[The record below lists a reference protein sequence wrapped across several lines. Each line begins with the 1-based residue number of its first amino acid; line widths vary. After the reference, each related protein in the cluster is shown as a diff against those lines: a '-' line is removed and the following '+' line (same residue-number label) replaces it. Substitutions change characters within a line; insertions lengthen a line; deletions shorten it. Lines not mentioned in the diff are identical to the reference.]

1 MVAGTGGFCTEL
13 IKNTNGKLIGKLG
26 SDGVYCVAI
35 KHLLMKSSIY

>member
-13 IKNTNGKLIGKLG
+13 IKYTNGKLG